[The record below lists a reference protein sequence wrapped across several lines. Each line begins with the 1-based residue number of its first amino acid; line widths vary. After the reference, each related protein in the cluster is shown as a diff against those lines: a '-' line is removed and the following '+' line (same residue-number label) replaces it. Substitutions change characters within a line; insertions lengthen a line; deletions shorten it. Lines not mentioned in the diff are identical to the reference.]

1 MGMLDIARRNAITE
15 GLLGGNRRWM
25 VLGGVAWGLRA
36 ISYATRREQQVLY
49 RERLRPGEQLV
60 ITERPLRPTRR
71 GGKRHMA

>member
-1 MGMLDIARRNAITE
+1 VGILETARSNAITE

-60 ITERPLRPTRR
+60 ITERPLRPKRR
-71 GGKRHMA
+71 SAKRHKP